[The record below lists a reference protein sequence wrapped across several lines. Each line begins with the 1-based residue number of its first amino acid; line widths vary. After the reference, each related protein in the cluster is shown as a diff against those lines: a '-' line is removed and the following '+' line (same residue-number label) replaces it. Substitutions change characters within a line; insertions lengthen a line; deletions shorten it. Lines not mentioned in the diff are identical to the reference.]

1 MANSR
6 LIVMGPPGAGKGTQ
20 SQRIAEEFDL
30 EHVETGDILRSNKDM
45 ETEHGTPREYMEKGE
60 YVPDEVVNA
69 IVEEELSDADG
80 FVLDG
85 YPRTKVQ
92 VEFLDE
98 ITEID
103 LVLYLAVSE
112 ETLVERLTNR
122 RVCADCGS
130 RYHLR
135 FDPPEEEGTC
145 EECGGELIQ
154 REDDKPEPIRTRIRE
169 YEDKTADLLDFY
181 RSRDLLTEIDGEQP
195 PDEVWADIEHEIEG
209 S

>member
-130 RYHLR
+130 RYHLQ

>member
-20 SQRIAEEFDL
+20 SQRIAESFDVK
-30 EHVETGDILRSNKDM
+30 HVETGDILRSNKDM

-85 YPRTKVQ
+85 YPRTEIQ
-92 VEFLDE
+92 VEFLDG

-122 RVCADCGS
+122 RVCAECGA
-130 RYHLR
+130 RYHLQ
-135 FDPPEEEGTC
+135 FDPPEQEGTC

-195 PDEVWADIEHEIEG
+195 PDEVWADLEREIEN
-209 S
+209 